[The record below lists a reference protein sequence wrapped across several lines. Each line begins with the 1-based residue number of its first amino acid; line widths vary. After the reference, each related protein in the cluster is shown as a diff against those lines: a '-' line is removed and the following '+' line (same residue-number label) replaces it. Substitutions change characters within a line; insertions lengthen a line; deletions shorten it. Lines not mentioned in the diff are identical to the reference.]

1 MSPTRFILVLFGSI
15 VCLIISTAFVLSYA
29 NLVETAIEAGISPLL
44 APMWPVCLDAFL
56 LAGSLFIL
64 RANLL
69 GETPTPGWGVLLV
82 FTGVSTAFN
91 VYHSPENLV
100 ARAAHAV
107 PPIALCVSLELLMMI
122 LKSDLTRET
131 KADEP
136 TIEVVEEPEEVEK
149 VRNYFELN
157 PGTSVNKARQ
167 ELKMS
172 WKRVNEIKRELDS
185 PSAPQPRH
193 LSGE

>member
-1 MSPTRFILVLFGSI
+1 MSPTRFILLLFGSI

-69 GETPTPGWGVLLV
+69 GETPLPGWAVLLV

-91 VYHSPENLV
+91 VYHSPTDFA

-131 KADEP
+131 KVEEVSIEP
-136 TIEVVEEPEEVEK
+136 SPNTIEVVEEPEEVEK
-149 VRNYFELN
+149 VRLYFELN

-167 ELKMS
+167 DLKMS
-172 WKRVNEIKRELDS
+172 WKRVNEIKQTFH
-185 PSAPQPRH
+185 P
-193 LSGE
+193 

>member
-1 MSPTRFILVLFGSI
+1 MSPTRFILLLFGSI

-69 GETPTPGWGVLLV
+69 GETPTPGWAVLLV

-136 TIEVVEEPEEVEK
+136 TVEPVKEPEEVEK
-149 VRNYFELN
+149 VRRYFELN

-167 ELKMS
+167 DLKMS
-172 WKRVNEIKRELDS
+172 WKRVNEIKQS
-185 PSAPQPRH
+185 QFH
-193 LSGE
+193 QTQK

>member
-44 APMWPVCLDAFL
+44 APAWPLLLDSFL
-56 LAGSLFIL
+56 LAASLFIL

-69 GETPTPGWGVLLV
+69 NEDSRIGWLVLLV

-91 VYHSPENLV
+91 VYHSPEDFA

-131 KADEP
+131 KVEEVSIEP
-136 TIEVVEEPEEVEK
+136 SPNTIEVVEEPEEVEK
-149 VRNYFELN
+149 VRLYFESN

-167 ELKMS
+167 DLKMS
-172 WKRVNEIKRELDS
+172 WKRVNEIKQTFH
-185 PSAPQPRH
+185 P
-193 LSGE
+193 